1 MNIKN
6 KKSVFIILSS
16 LSFLG
21 LFIVLF
27 IISQSK
33 HSQILQSRQ
42 LVIQEASAHY
52 KNIKEL
58 EIWHNKFGGI
68 FQNNYTQIHDN
79 EYFFNIYSL
88 KPKNQ
93 ENLAIGFSKE
103 GLEFFKN
110 NSSDNVYYKFDNGDL
125 QFIGALRTTQNC
137 IECHNDFKIG
147 DLRGGIEITIPTVN
161 YKNAI
166 STINSQYS
174 TFYMMVFGF
183 FVITLSSLLYL
194 IKKMYDK
201 KEEIEN
207 LNNSLELKVIERTNE
222 INKLY
227 DKEHYLKSLLETISE
242 LNQSLIETYSISS
255 IIKTS
260 LKKLQH
266 HSSYKMI
273 IFAHFDGETYHIKY
287 NYGDLYG
294 YFNEEYYSISTIK
307 SMEISISIANAI
319 ENKHWSIDDKINL
332 FSHNLHHRRN
342 DYDLKAS
349 ITLPLLDRE
358 NRHGFDL
365 ITIFTDR
372 DGGFDNEEISIL
384 DTVVQD
390 IKMALSAY
398 KQRKLTEHLQKEQ
411 ITNYEE
417 TILAFVDMIE
427 QRDAYTAGHT
437 LRVAKYSRLIAQEL
451 HIDEHTIKKI
461 EKSAILHDI
470 GKIATPDTILLKP
483 GRLSKLEYKL
493 IQNHVS
499 AGYKM
504 LSKVKMYSELAEI
517 MKYHHE
523 HYDGT
528 GYPYGLKGDEIPIE
542 AHILVVADAFD
553 AMTTNRIY
561 KGRMNVEDA
570 IEELNKN
577 SGTQFHPDVV
587 KVASKCLKNISIHQT
602 TQMPQSELEQQRFS
616 YFFNDNLTGLYN
628 EAYLQL
634 VLNEG
639 KQNFFAYIIKTKH
652 FVDFNKEYGWDKSN
666 ELLKLV
672 SNELQSYFKDC
683 KIFRFEGDDFLI
695 LSDKHIIFSMD
706 NINLSLMDY
715 KNIISFDYQ
724 EYHIESKTDFDDFKL
739 KFQVER

>member
-27 IISQSK
+27 IISQAK
-33 HSQILQSRQ
+33 NNQILQSRQ
-42 LVIQEASAHY
+42 LLIQEASAHY

-68 FQNNYTQIHDN
+68 FKSNYAHIRDN

-93 ENLAIGFSKE
+93 ENLAFGFSKE
-103 GLEFFKN
+103 GLEFFKHNTSN
-110 NSSDNVYYKFDNGDL
+110 NIYYKFNNGDL

-137 IECHNDFKIG
+137 IECHSDFKVG
-147 DLRGGIEITIPTVN
+147 DLRGGIEITIPTLN

-166 STINSQYS
+166 STINSQYL
-174 TFYMMVFGF
+174 TFYIMVIGF
-183 FVITLSSLLYL
+183 FFLTLSSLLYL

-207 LNNSLELKVIERTNE
+207 LNNSLELKVIERTNQ

-260 LKKLQH
+260 LNKLKH
-266 HSSYKMI
+266 HPNYKMI
-273 IFAHFDGETYHIKY
+273 IFAHFNDETYHIKY
-287 NYGDLYG
+287 SHGDLYE
-294 YFNEEYYSISTIK
+294 YFNEEYYSFSTIQ
-307 SMEISISIANAI
+307 SMKICESITNAI
-319 ENKHWSIDDKINL
+319 KTKHWSIDNDIDISSN
-332 FSHNLHHRRN
+332 NPHHRKN
-342 DYDLKAS
+342 DYALQAS

-358 NRHGFDL
+358 SHDGFDL

-372 DGGFDNEEISIL
+372 YGGFDTEEINIL
-384 DTVVQD
+384 DTVAQD

-437 LRVAKYSRLIAQEL
+437 LRVAKYSRLLAKEL
-451 HIDEHTIKKI
+451 HIGEATIKKI
-461 EKSAILHDI
+461 EKAAILHDI

-483 GRLSKLEYKL
+483 GRLNKLEYKL

-523 HYDGT
+523 HYDGS
-528 GYPYGLKGDEIPIE
+528 GYPYGLKGDEIPLE
-542 AHILVVADAFD
+542 AHVMIVADAFD

-561 KGRMNVEDA
+561 KGRLSIEDA
-570 IEELNKN
+570 INELNKF
-577 SGTQFHPDVV
+577 SGTQFHPTVV
-587 KVASKCLKNISIHQT
+587 NAANNCLKNISIHQT
-602 TQMPQSELEQQRFS
+602 TQMPQSDLEKQRFS

-634 VLNEG
+634 VLNEE
-639 KQNFFAYIIKTKH
+639 KQNFFAYIIKTRQ
-652 FVDFNKEYGWDKSN
+652 FASFNKEYGWNKGN

-672 SNELQSYFKDC
+672 SNELQGYFKDC

-695 LSDKHIIFSMD
+695 LSDKYIKFDIG
-706 NINLSLMDY
+706 NINLSIIDK
-715 KNIISFDYQ
+715 KNIIKFDYE
-724 EYHIESKTDFDDFKL
+724 EYHIKNKQNFDDFKA
-739 KFQVER
+739 KFAEK

>member
-1 MNIKN
+1 MNIRSR
-6 KKSVFIILSS
+6 KSVFIALS
-16 LSFLG
+16 LFGLLG
-21 LFIVLF
+21 LLVVLF
-27 IISQSK
+27 IISQAK
-33 HSQILQSRQ
+33 YNQILQSRQ
-42 LVIQEASAHY
+42 IVLQEASAHY

-68 FQNNYTQIHDN
+68 FQNHSLNINEN
-79 EYFFNIYSL
+79 EYSFDIYSL
-88 KPKNQ
+88 RPQNQ
-93 ENLAIGFSKE
+93 ENMAYGFSKE
-103 GLEFFKN
+103 GLEFFQKN
-110 NSSDNVYYKFDNGDL
+110 LKENVYYIFNNGDFK
-125 QFIGALRTTQNC
+125 FIGALRTTQNC
-137 IECHNDFKIG
+137 IECHNDFQVG
-147 DLRGGIEITIPTVN
+147 DLRGGIEITIPTTN

-166 STINSQYS
+166 NAINSQYS
-174 TFYMMVFGF
+174 TFYFMIVIF
-183 FVITLSSLLYL
+183 FVLTLSSLLYL
-194 IKKMYDK
+194 IKKMFDK

-207 LNNSLELKVIERTNE
+207 LNNSLELKVIERTNQ

-260 LKKLQH
+260 LNKLKH
-266 HSSYKMI
+266 HPNYKMI
-273 IFAHFDGETYHIKY
+273 IFGHFNESTYHVKY
-287 NYGDLYG
+287 DYGDLYES
-294 YFNEEYYSISTIK
+294 FNEEYYSLSTLESMQLAK
-307 SMEISISIANAI
+307 SITNAI
-319 ENKHWSIDDKINL
+319 KTKHWDIDNSLDISSTNP
-332 FSHNLHHRRN
+332 HHRKN
-342 DYDLKAS
+342 DYNLKSS

-358 NRHGFDL
+358 SHDGFDL

-372 DGGFDNEEISIL
+372 YGGFDTEEINIL
-384 DTVVQD
+384 DTVAQD

-437 LRVAKYSRLIAQEL
+437 LRVAQYSRLLAKEL
-451 HIDEHTIKKI
+451 HIDENSIKKI
-461 EKSAILHDI
+461 EKAAILHDI

-483 GRLSKLEYKL
+483 GRLNKLEYKL

-523 HYDGT
+523 HYDGS
-528 GYPYGLKGDEIPIE
+528 GYPYGLKGDEIPLE
-542 AHILVVADAFD
+542 AHIMIVADAFD

-561 KGRMNVEDA
+561 KGRLSIEDA
-570 IEELNKN
+570 LQELNKF
-577 SGTQFHPDVV
+577 SGTQFHPMVV
-587 KVASKCLKNISIHQT
+587 NAANNCLKNISIHQT
-602 TQMPQSELEQQRFS
+602 TQMPQSELEKQRFS

-634 VLNEG
+634 VLNEE
-639 KQNFFAYIIKTKH
+639 KQNFFAYIIQTKQ
-652 FVDFNKEYGWDKSN
+652 FASFNKEYGWNKGN

-695 LSDKHIIFSMD
+695 LSDDSIKFDIK
-706 NINLSLMDY
+706 NINLSIIDPN
-715 KNIISFDYQ
+715 NIIRFNYE
-724 EYHIESKTDFDDFKL
+724 EYHIENKRNFDDFRIRFAEK
-739 KFQVER
+739 